1 MVLVLESRCKGGIV
15 PFCHGYGVGLKKG
28 RGRAFRVSSS
38 SSFSALTLMV
48 GWQEGQKTHTT
59 YPKGSLPE
67 EVEDEDLKGG
77 ELLTQLHLE

>member
-1 MVLVLESRCKGGIV
+1 
-15 PFCHGYGVGLKKG
+15 
-28 RGRAFRVSSS
+28 
-38 SSFSALTLMV
+38 MV